1 MTSKEIVFHMLFKK
15 QVCVH
20 ISVNYTFSAVKRNTG
35 AIYRSIKEPAPN
47 TKLWN
52 EKCISLKLIS
62 Q

>member
-1 MTSKEIVFHMLFKK
+1 MTLKEIIFPTLLKK
-15 QVCVH
+15 QVCVR

-35 AIYRSIKEPAPN
+35 AIYRSVKEPAPN